1 MDLLTAKALH
11 IIGFTCWFAGLFYG
25 VRLFVYHAEAS
36 DRPSSERDV
45 LLPHLELMQSRL
57 WNIITVPAM
66 WVTLLAGV
74 SMIYQRG
81 VLEPWLHVKLTLVLL
96 LVIYHL
102 VSGRIRRRQRA
113 RSSGWSSRGLRI
125 WNEVATL
132 LLVAIVFLA
141 VKKDTLSMWGAV
153 GGLLILG
160 VVLMLGIRIYR
171 ALRKE

>member
-36 DRPSSERDV
+36 EREASERDV
-45 LLPHLELMQSRL
+45 LLPQFELMQARL

-66 WVTLLAGV
+66 WLTVGAGGLMV
-74 SMIYQRG
+74 YQRS
-81 VLEPWLHVKLTLVLL
+81 VLEPWLHIKLGLVGALF
-96 LVIYHL
+96 VYHL
-102 VSGRIRRRQRA
+102 ISGNIRRQQRA
-113 RSSGWSSRGLRI
+113 RNSTWSSRGLRM
-125 WNEVATL
+125 WNEVATV

-153 GGLLILG
+153 GGLVALG
-160 VVLMLGIRIYR
+160 VVLMLGLRIYR
-171 ALRKE
+171 ALRGA

>member
-36 DRPSSERDV
+36 ERDPAERDI

-66 WVTLLAGV
+66 WITLAAGGD
-74 SMIYQRG
+74 MIYQRS
-81 VLEPWLHVKLTLVLL
+81 VLEPWLHIKLGLVAVLFA
-96 LVIYHL
+96 YHL
-102 VSGRIRRRQRA
+102 ISGGIRRRQRA
-113 RSSGWSSRGLRI
+113 RTSRWSSRGLRL
-125 WNEVATL
+125 WNEVATV

-141 VKKDTLSMWGAV
+141 VKKDTLGMWSAV
-153 GGLLILG
+153 AGLVVLG
-160 VVLMLGIRIYR
+160 IALMLGLRLYR
-171 ALRKE
+171 ALRGA